1 MAKVKF
7 ETNLTKAVAGFSPF
21 VELKADRV
29 VNPGAK
35 AFHFGRCLF
44 KVHHGPRI
52 LDQNL
57 IVQTDRNRHISQP
70 IDGRHL

>member
-29 VNPGAK
+29 VDSGAETL
-35 AFHFGRCLF
+35 HFGRCLF

-52 LDQNL
+52 LDQDL
-57 IVQTDRNRHISQP
+57 IVQADRNRHIIQP